1 MFPEIKSSVKSRE
14 STRGIAP
21 SLLPPKQ
28 SRLKADTINAII
40 SSEKKV
46 GLSITCRA
54 FGSVTP
60 TLSETLDDALCY
72 ETSPSHDES
81 LHNTRPKSRGRT
93 PNLGKSS
100 HIENTRG
107 LFKVRLSPI
116 YSSSDLG
123 YCQSCSNLSYEA
135 KAESILPHKCDKLP
149 IISTVVLHTL
159 V

>member
-28 SRLKADTINAII
+28 SRHGRLKADTINAII

-54 FGSVTP
+54 FGSVNP

-81 LHNTRPKSRGRT
+81 LHNRRPKSRGRT

-107 LFKVRLSPI
+107 LFKVRLSLFI
-116 YSSSDLG
+116 LA
-123 YCQSCSNLSYEA
+123 LILVIV
-135 KAESILPHKCDKLP
+135 KAALI
-149 IISTVVLHTL
+149 
-159 V
+159 